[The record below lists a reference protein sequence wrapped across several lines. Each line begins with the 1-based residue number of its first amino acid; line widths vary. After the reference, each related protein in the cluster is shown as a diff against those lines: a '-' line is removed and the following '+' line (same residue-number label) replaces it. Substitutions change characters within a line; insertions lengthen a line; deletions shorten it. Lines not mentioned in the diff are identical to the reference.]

1 MLAMSSALLVRR
13 RLAVVPLIA
22 VLCCGFGAAKAS
34 GAGTGEMTDLESR
47 VVEETLSNGMRVI
60 VLPRRQSPTVS
71 LSMQFRVGSAQEA
84 EGASG
89 LAHLLEHMMFKG
101 TRTLGT
107 RDWATERPL
116 LERIEAIVDDL
127 DTERRRGPGGDGA
140 KLAALE
146 ARLAQAQ
153 REARALVVKDE
164 IDAIYTANGSQGF
177 NASTGVDV
185 TTYKI
190 SLPANRLPLWAR
202 IESERLREPVLREF
216 YSEREVVREERRQN
230 YENDPSRKLMELLF
244 ASAFIAHPYRR
255 PVIGWDGDVRFL
267 RAPAA
272 ERFFRT
278 WYAPNN
284 TVLAAVGDVDPPAF
298 LALVRAAFGPIPAQ
312 QLPAETATP
321 EPEQGGERRVT
332 LVSDARPEVMIGYH
346 KPTLPEFED
355 YVFDLID
362 GLLATGRTSRLYR
375 RLVEEK
381 QVAVSVSTINGLP
394 GGRYANLFTI
404 TATPRAPHT
413 AAEVETEI
421 DAEMARLA
429 AEPVAPEEISRV
441 KNQLRAGLVRGLQ
454 SNEGLASMLAYYET
468 LAGDWR
474 YLTTHLTRLETITPA
489 DIQTVAAKYL
499 RRENRTVAVIETR
512 KETPRAP

>member
-1 MLAMSSALLVRR
+1 LKKYVSWLIALLGCGVF
-13 RLAVVPLIA
+13 LAAAPVA
-22 VLCCGFGAAKAS
+22 VA
-34 GAGTGEMTDLESR
+34 GEMADLESR
-47 VVEETLSNGMRVI
+47 VVEETLPNGMRVI
-60 VLPRRQSPTVS
+60 VLPRHQSPTVS
-71 LSMQFRVGSAQEA
+71 LSMQFRVGAAQEA

-107 RDWATERPL
+107 RDWETERPL
-116 LERIEAIVDDL
+116 LERIEAIVADL
-127 DTERRRGPGGDGA
+127 DAERRRGPGGDAA

-146 ARLAQAQ
+146 ALLADAQ
-153 REARALVVKDE
+153 QQARALVVKDE
-164 IDAIYTANGSQGF
+164 IDAIYTANGSQDF

-202 IESERLREPVLREF
+202 IESERLRAPVMREF
-216 YSEREVVREERRQN
+216 YSEREVVREERRQS
-230 YENDPSRKLMELLF
+230 YESDPSRKLMELLF

-255 PVIGWDGDVRFL
+255 PIIGWDEDVRFL
-267 RAPAA
+267 RASAA

-312 QLPAETATP
+312 PLPAETATP
-321 EPEQGGERRVT
+321 EPRQVGERRVA
-332 LVSDARPEVMIGYH
+332 LVSDARPELLIGYH
-346 KPTLPEFED
+346 KPTLPTFED

-362 GLLATGRTSRLYR
+362 GLLASGRTSRLYR

-404 TATPRAPHT
+404 MATPRAPHT
-413 AAEVETEI
+413 AAEVEAEI
-421 DAEMARLA
+421 DTELARLA
-429 AEPVAPEEISRV
+429 AEPATPEEISRV
-441 KNQLRAGLVRGLQ
+441 KNQLRAGLIRGLQ
-454 SNEGLASMLAYYET
+454 SNEGLAATLAYYET

-474 YLTTHLTRLETITPA
+474 YLTTHLARLETITPA
-489 DIQTVAAKYL
+489 DIMAVAAKYL

-512 KETPRAP
+512 KEPADAQ

>member
-1 MLAMSSALLVRR
+1 VNATTVRAAR
-13 RLAVVPLIA
+13 ARLAAGLLAA
-22 VLCCGFGAAKAS
+22 VLGCGGALAS
-34 GAGTGEMTDLESR
+34 AAAAGEMADLESR
-47 VVEETLSNGMRVI
+47 VVEETLPNGMRVI
-60 VLPRRQSPTVS
+60 VLPRHQSPTVS
-71 LSMQFRVGSAQEA
+71 LSVQFRVGSSQEA

-107 RDWATERPL
+107 RDWGAERPL
-116 LERIEAIVDDL
+116 LERIESIVDEL
-127 DTERRRGPGGDGA
+127 DAARRAGPRADA
-140 KLAALE
+140 AQLAGLE
-146 ARLAQAQ
+146 ARLAAAQ
-153 REARALVVKDE
+153 QQARALVVKDE
-164 IDAIYTANGSQGF
+164 IDAIYTANGAQDF

-202 IESERLREPVLREF
+202 IESERLREPVMREF
-216 YSEREVVREERRQN
+216 YSEREVVREERRQS
-230 YENDPSRKLMELLF
+230 YESDPSRKLMELLF
-244 ASAFIAHPYRR
+244 ASAFVAHPYRR

-284 TVLAAVGDVDPPAF
+284 TVLTAVGDVDPPAF

-312 QLPAETATP
+312 PLPADAATP
-321 EPEQGGERRVT
+321 EPEQAGERRVT
-332 LVSDARPEVMIGYH
+332 LVSDARPELMIGYH
-346 KPTLPEFED
+346 KPTLPTFED

-362 GLLATGRTSRLYR
+362 GLLTTGRTARLYR

-381 QVAVSVSTINGLP
+381 QVAVAVSSANGLP
-394 GGRYANLFTI
+394 GGRYPNLFTLM
-404 TATPRAPHT
+404 ATPRAPHT
-413 AAEVETEI
+413 AAEVEAEI
-421 DAEMARLA
+421 DAELARLA
-429 AEPVAPEEISRV
+429 AEPAAPEELARV
-441 KNQLRAGLVRGLQ
+441 KNQLRAQLVRELQ
-454 SNEGLASMLAYYET
+454 SNEGLAATLGYYAT

-474 YLTTHLTRLETITPA
+474 YLTTHLAKLETITPA
-489 DIQTVAAKYL
+489 DVQAVAAKYL

-512 KETPRAP
+512 KGTPHE

>member
-1 MLAMSSALLVRR
+1 MGFARLVRR
-13 RLAVVPLIA
+13 RGAAALLSA
-22 VLCCGFGAAKAS
+22 VLCGAFWLSAARAAS
-34 GAGTGEMTDLESR
+34 AGEMADLESR
-47 VVEETLSNGMRVI
+47 VVEETLPNGMRVI
-60 VLPRRQSPTVS
+60 VLPRHQSPTVA
-71 LSMQFRVGSAQEA
+71 LSMQFRVGAAQES

-107 RDWATERPL
+107 RDWAAERPL
-116 LERIEAIVDDL
+116 LGRIETIVDEL
-127 DTERRRGPGGDGA
+127 DAERRKGPAGDA
-140 KLAALE
+140 ARLAALE
-146 ARLAQAQ
+146 ARLAGAQ
-153 REARALVVKDE
+153 QEARALVVKDE
-164 IDAIYTANGSQGF
+164 IDAIYTANGSQDF

-202 IESERLREPVLREF
+202 IESERLREPVMREF
-216 YSEREVVREERRQN
+216 YSEREVVREERRQS

-298 LALVRAAFGPIPAQ
+298 LALVREAFGPIPAQ
-312 QLPAETATP
+312 PLPAETATP

-332 LVSDARPEVMIGYH
+332 LVSEARPELMIGYH
-346 KPTLPEFED
+346 KPTLPAFED

-362 GLLATGRTSRLYR
+362 GLLTTGRTSRLYR

-381 QVAVSVSTINGLP
+381 QVAVSVSTVNGYP
-394 GGRYANLFTI
+394 GGRYPNLFTI
-404 TATPRAPHT
+404 MATPRAPHT
-413 AAEVETEI
+413 AAEVEAEI
-421 DAEMARLA
+421 DAELARLA
-429 AEPVAPEEISRV
+429 AEPAAPEEISRV
-441 KNQLRAGLVRGLQ
+441 KNQLRAGLIRGLQ
-454 SNEGLASMLAYYET
+454 SNEGLASTLAYYET

-474 YLTTHLTRLETITPA
+474 YLTTHLAKLETITPA
-489 DIQTVAAKYL
+489 EIQEVAAKYL

-512 KETPRAP
+512 KEAPDAR

>member
-1 MLAMSSALLVRR
+1 VKTWVVRR
-13 RLAVVPLIA
+13 FVNVVAACVVAAV
-22 VLCCGFGAAKAS
+22 CGGPGAAAVSAAAS
-34 GAGTGEMTDLESR
+34 GEMADLESR
-47 VVEETLSNGMRVI
+47 VVEETLPNGMRVI
-60 VLPRRQSPTVS
+60 VLPRHQSPTVS
-71 LSMQFRVGSAQEA
+71 LSMQFRVGAAQEA

-107 RDWATERPL
+107 RDWAAERPL

-127 DTERRRGPGGDGA
+127 DAQRRKGPGADA
-140 KLAALE
+140 AQVQALE
-146 ARLAQAQ
+146 ARLAAVQQ
-153 REARALVVKDE
+153 EARAFVVKDE
-164 IDAIYTANGSQGF
+164 IDAIYVANGSHDF
-177 NASTGVDV
+177 NASTGVDI

-202 IESERLREPVLREF
+202 IESERLREPVMREF
-216 YSEREVVREERRQN
+216 YSEREVVREERRQS

-284 TVLAAVGDVDPPAF
+284 TVLAAVGDLDPQAF

-321 EPEQGGERRVT
+321 EPEQTGERRVT

-346 KPTLPEFED
+346 KPTLPTFED

-362 GLLATGRTSRLYR
+362 GLLTAGRTSRLYR

-381 QVAVSVSTINGLP
+381 QVAVRVSTINGLP
-394 GGRYANLFTI
+394 GGRYPNLFTI

-413 AAEVETEI
+413 AAEVEAEI
-421 DAEMARLA
+421 DAELARLA
-429 AEPVAPEEISRV
+429 VEPVAPEEVARV
-441 KNQLRAGLVRGLQ
+441 KNQLRADLVRGLQ
-454 SNEGLASMLAYYET
+454 SNEGLASTLAYYET

-474 YLTTHLTRLETITPA
+474 YLTTHLAKLETITPA
-489 DIQTVAAKYL
+489 DIQAIAAKYL
-499 RRENRTVAVIETR
+499 RQENRTVAVIETR
-512 KETPRAP
+512 KGEADAR

>member
-1 MLAMSSALLVRR
+1 MS
-13 RLAVVPLIA
+13 
-22 VLCCGFGAAKAS
+22 
-34 GAGTGEMTDLESR
+34 DLEAR
-47 VVEETLSNGMRVI
+47 VVEETLPNGMRVL
-60 VLPRRQSPTVS
+60 VLPRRQSPTVA
-71 LSMQFRVGSAQEA
+71 LSMQFRVGAAQEA
-84 EGASG
+84 EGSSG

-107 RDWATERPL
+107 RDYAAERPL
-116 LERIEAIVDDL
+116 LEGIERIVDEL
-127 DTERRRGPGGDGA
+127 DAERRRGPAGDA
-140 KLAALE
+140 ARLAALE
-146 ARLAQAQ
+146 ARLERAQQQA
-153 REARALVVKDE
+153 RELVVKDE
-164 IDAIYTANGSQGF
+164 IDAIYAVNGSQDF

-190 SLPANRLPLWAR
+190 SLPANRLALWAR

-244 ASAFIAHPYRR
+244 ASAFVAHPYRR

-284 TVLAAVGDVDPPAF
+284 TVLAAVGDLDPQAF
-298 LALVRAAFGPIPAQ
+298 LALVRASFGGIPAQ
-312 QLPAETATP
+312 PLPADTATR
-321 EPEQGGERRVT
+321 EPEQDGERRVV
-332 LVSDARPEVMIGYH
+332 LASDARPELMIGYH
-346 KPTLPEFED
+346 KPTLPSFED

-362 GLLATGRTSRLYR
+362 GLLATGRTSRLHR

-381 QVAVSVSTINGLP
+381 QVALGVSTANGYP
-394 GGRYANLFTI
+394 GGRYPNLFTI
-404 TATPRAPHT
+404 MATPRAPHT
-413 AAEVETEI
+413 AAEVEAEI
-421 DAEMARLA
+421 DAELARLI
-429 AEPVAPEEISRV
+429 AEPAPAGEIAKV
-441 KNQLRAGLVRGLQ
+441 KNQLRADLVRGLQ
-454 SNEGLASMLAYYET
+454 SNDGLAATLAYYEI

-474 YLTTHLTRLETITPA
+474 YLTTHLARLETITPA
-489 DIQTVAAKYL
+489 DIQAVAAKFL

-512 KETPRAP
+512 KEVSREQ

>member
-1 MLAMSSALLVRR
+1 MKVATGLARR

-22 VLCCGFGAAKAS
+22 VLCCGFGAAHAS
-34 GAGTGEMTDLESR
+34 GAGAGEMADLESR
-47 VVEETLSNGMRVI
+47 VVEETLPNGMRVI
-60 VLPRRQSPTVS
+60 VLPRHQSPTVS
-71 LSMQFRVGSAQEA
+71 LSMQFRVGASQEA

-89 LAHLLEHMMFKG
+89 LAHLLEHMMFNG

-107 RDWATERPL
+107 RDWAAERPL

-127 DTERRRGPGGDGA
+127 DDARRRAAGGDDA
-140 KLAALE
+140 RIAALE
-146 ARLAQAQ
+146 ARLAEVQQQA
-153 REARALVVKDE
+153 RGLVVKDE
-164 IDAIYTANGSQGF
+164 IDAIYTANGSHDF

-202 IESERLREPVLREF
+202 IEAERLREPVLREF

-230 YENDPSRKLMELLF
+230 YESDPSRKLMESLL
-244 ASAFIAHPYRR
+244 AAAFTAHPYRR
-255 PVIGWDGDVRFL
+255 PIIGWDGDVRFL

-298 LALVRAAFGPIPAQ
+298 LALVRAAFGSIPAQ
-312 QLPAETATP
+312 PLPADTATP

-332 LVSDARPEVMIGYH
+332 LVSDARPELMIGYH
-346 KPTLPEFED
+346 KPTLPSFED

-362 GLLATGRTSRLYR
+362 GLLAGGRTSRLYR

-381 QVAVSVSTINGLP
+381 QVAVSVAAVNGLP
-394 GGRYANLFTI
+394 GGRYANLFAVL
-404 TATPRAPHT
+404 ATPRSPHT
-413 AAEVETEI
+413 AAQVETEI
-421 DAEMARLA
+421 DAELARLA
-429 AEPVAPEEISRV
+429 VEPAAPEELTRV
-441 KNQLRAGLVRGLQ
+441 KNQLRADLVRGLQ
-454 SNEGLASMLAYYET
+454 SNEGLAATLAYYAT

-474 YLTTHLTRLETITPA
+474 YLTTHLARLETITPA
-489 DIQTVAAKYL
+489 DIQAVAAKYL

-512 KETPRAP
+512 QEQADVR

>member
-1 MLAMSSALLVRR
+1 MGCVGPDRR
-13 RLAVVPLIA
+13 RLSIVPFIV
-22 VLCCGFGAAKAS
+22 VLCCGFWTACLTAAFA
-34 GAGTGEMTDLESR
+34 GEMADLESR
-47 VVEETLSNGMRVI
+47 VVEETLPNGMRVI
-60 VLPRRQSPTVS
+60 VLPRHQSPTVS
-71 LSMQFRVGSAQEA
+71 LSMQFRVGAAQEA

-107 RDWATERPL
+107 RDWAAERPL
-116 LERIEAIVDDL
+116 LERIESIVDEL
-127 DTERRRGPGGDGA
+127 DALRRKGPAGDA
-140 KLAALE
+140 AQLAALE
-146 ARLAQAQ
+146 ARLAEAQ
-153 REARALVVKDE
+153 RQAGALVVKDE
-164 IDAIYTANGSQGF
+164 IDAIYNANGSQDF

-190 SLPANRLPLWAR
+190 SLPANRVPLWAR
-202 IESERLREPVLREF
+202 IESERLRAPVMREF
-216 YSEREVVREERRQN
+216 YSEREVVREERRQS

-244 ASAFIAHPYRR
+244 ASAYIAHPYRR

-312 QLPAETATP
+312 PLPAETATP
-321 EPEQGGERRVT
+321 EPEQNGERRVT
-332 LVSDARPEVMIGYH
+332 LASDARPELMIGYH
-346 KPTLPEFED
+346 KLTLPSFED

-362 GLLATGRTSRLYR
+362 GLLTTGRTSRLYR

-381 QVAVSVSTINGLP
+381 QVAVSVKTINGLP
-394 GGRYANLFTI
+394 GGRYANLFTVM
-404 TATPRAPHT
+404 ATPRAPHT
-413 AAEVETEI
+413 AAEVEAEI
-421 DAEMARLA
+421 DAELARLA
-429 AEPVAPEEISRV
+429 AEPAAPEEISRV
-441 KNQLRAGLVRGLQ
+441 KNQLRAELVRGLQ
-454 SNEGLASMLAYYET
+454 SNEGLASTLAYYET

-474 YLTTHLTRLETITPA
+474 YLTTHLARLETITPA
-489 DIQTVAAKYL
+489 DIQAVATKYL

-512 KETPRAP
+512 KETPHDSR

>member
-1 MLAMSSALLVRR
+1 MA
-13 RLAVVPLIA
+13 
-22 VLCCGFGAAKAS
+22 
-34 GAGTGEMTDLESR
+34 DLESR
-47 VVEETLSNGMRVI
+47 VVEETLPNGMRVI
-60 VLPRRQSPTVS
+60 VLPRRQSPTIS
-71 LSMQFRVGSAQEA
+71 LSMQFRVGAAQEA

-127 DTERRRGPGGDGA
+127 DAERRKGPGGDA
-140 KLAALE
+140 TRRAALE
-146 ARLAQAQ
+146 ALLVGVQQ
-153 REARALVVKDE
+153 EARALVVKDE
-164 IDAIYTANGSQGF
+164 IDAIYTVNGSQDF

-202 IESERLREPVLREF
+202 IESERLSAPVMREF
-216 YSEREVVREERRQN
+216 YSEREVVREERRQR
-230 YENDPSRKLMELLF
+230 YESDPSRKLMELFF

-255 PVIGWDGDVRFL
+255 PVIGWDGDVQFL

-298 LALVRAAFGPIPAQ
+298 LALVRAAFGPISAQ
-312 QLPAETATP
+312 PLPAETATP
-321 EPEQGGERRVT
+321 EPEQSGERRVT
-332 LVSDARPEVMIGYH
+332 LVSDASPELMIGYH
-346 KPTLPEFED
+346 KPTLPTFED

-362 GLLATGRTSRLYR
+362 GLLTTGRTSRLYR
-375 RLVEEK
+375 RLVEVK
-381 QVAVSVSTINGLP
+381 QVAVSVSTVNGYP

-404 TATPRAPHT
+404 VATPRAPHT
-413 AAEVETEI
+413 AAEVEAEI
-421 DAEMARLA
+421 DAELA
-429 AEPVAPEEISRV
+429 LLAVEPAAAEEISRV
-441 KNQLRAGLVRGLQ
+441 KNQLRASLIRDLQ
-454 SNEGLASMLAYYET
+454 SNEGLASTLAYYET

-474 YLTTHLTRLETITPA
+474 YLTTHLARLETITPA
-489 DIQTVAAKYL
+489 DIQAVAAKYL
-499 RRENRTVAVIETR
+499 RKENRTVAVIETR
-512 KETPRAP
+512 KEKPDAP